1 MLFSALT
8 LLVVIPSG
16 VTIFNWIATLYKGEV
31 SLRPPMLYALSFIFL
46 FAIGG
51 LSGLFLGTLSTS
63 IHLHGTYFV
72 VAQFHYVVMG
82 GTAMAFIGGLLYWWP
97 KMVGKLYDE
106 RKATVGWLLVFIG
119 FNVTF
124 LTQFV
129 LGSRGMPRRS
139 YDYLPQFE
147 TLHQVSTIG
156 SWILGLGVFITGY
169 LLIESIASGK
179 AAPPNPWGS
188 ASLEWQTATP
198 PVLANFTKAPIV
210 TRGTHDYPLATDG
223 ELYDGFPEDR
233 KE

>member
-1 MLFSALT
+1 
-8 LLVVIPSG
+8 
-16 VTIFNWIATLYKGEV
+16 
-31 SLRPPMLYALSFIFL
+31 
-46 FAIGG
+46 
-51 LSGLFLGTLSTS
+51 
-63 IHLHGTYFV
+63 
-72 VAQFHYVVMG
+72 
-82 GTAMAFIGGLLYWWP
+82 
-97 KMVGKLYDE
+97 E

-156 SWILGLGVFITGY
+156 SWILGLGVFITGF
-169 LLIESIASGK
+169 LLIESIASGE

-210 TRGTHDYPLATDG
+210 TRGTHDYPLATDA